1 MMHAKVSFPCCVSLV
16 IPCDFV
22 SNKTAILLIF
32 CFIFPL
38 GKGGMQLWQFLYSM
52 LTDSNGKYRN
62 LIEWTHTAK
71 ERQFRLLEPDA
82 IAVWWGHHKNKPN
95 MSYDKLSRSLRYYYD
110 KGIIRKISGER
121 FVYRFCIDPEVM
133 YKHMGTSNA
142 RPQLKPMPQDAKIAL
157 NKDRTMVGAKACV
170 ALEAESL
177 QTHDSVSSETE
188 VRHVSA
194 SLPPLFVPP
203 PASFANS
210 LSVPT
215 TVPPLSSSPMRRCH
229 SYDSAYQANN
239 ISPVETPSTC
249 PSSFGGFPS
258 VYDNFSSNFSHS
270 PNNSPPHSATMPFTT
285 QPSELSGRPLL
296 YNEFFTTFPSL
307 TPAIST
313 TPPFTSGYQ

>member
-1 MMHAKVSFPCCVSLV
+1 
-16 IPCDFV
+16 
-22 SNKTAILLIF
+22 
-32 CFIFPL
+32 
-38 GKGGMQLWQFLYSM
+38 MQLWQFLYSM
-52 LTDSNGKYRN
+52 LTDANGKYRN

-177 QTHDSVSSETE
+177 QSHDSVSSETE
-188 VRHVSA
+188 VHHVPA
-194 SLPPLFVPP
+194 TLPPLFVPP
-203 PASFANS
+203 SASFSNS
-210 LSVPT
+210 LSVPA

-229 SYDSAYQANN
+229 SYDSAYQANS

-258 VYDNFSSNFSHS
+258 VYDNFTSTFSHS

-285 QPSELSGRPLL
+285 RLSELSGRPLP

-313 TPPFTSGYQ
+313 TPPFTSAYQ